1 MPRHDARAPALPA
14 SPPASPSLRSGEAT
28 RRRAGRWLAAA
39 LLLVAVRAEGAVR
52 PAALFT
58 DRMVIQRG
66 MPVPV
71 WGTADPGA
79 AVEVSFAGRT
89 VAVVADASGRW
100 RATLAP
106 CSADAVGQPL
116 AIVSGDEHHVVE
128 DVVVGDV
135 WLLGGQSNMEYTAGA
150 MAARLPAGRALV
162 EAADRPAIRLCRIAG
177 ADATEPR
184 TDFEQPCRWDRCTPA
199 AIAGHS
205 AVGFVF
211 ASRLHEALGVPV
223 GMIDTSAGGTPIE
236 PWIPDR
242 AFVGHPTLEALAGH
256 ARAGDVD
263 AIRGMAGGTL
273 VRGDHWLP
281 GRLFNGRIAALVP
294 VALRGVVWYQG
305 ESNCGRGEDPRDYA
319 AKLRALVVGW
329 RTSWARPDLPV
340 CVVQLPQWESP
351 AWPFLREEQR
361 RATAG
366 LDHAGLVVTIDID
379 HAADIHPPDK
389 ISVGARA
396 ARWALTRLHGH
407 DGAGTG
413 PVFAGAARRGAEM
426 VVRFDDAGTGL
437 MTGRFTEPGEVVDS
451 GSAEVNGFE
460 VCAPDGTW
468 HVATARIT
476 GAEVVVTAAAVA
488 DPLAVRYA
496 CRPAAAADRPWNLH
510 GRSGLPVGPFCSDP
524 ARMPYLPERNPP

>member
-1 MPRHDARAPALPA
+1 MSPTLIDSPLASITTFITDRPAGTRTPSTRIVCSFPHPPVSGTVIGPVA
-14 SPPASPSLRSGEAT
+14 SIPSNSIWNRPPAFAEAT
-28 RRRAGRWLAAA
+28 G
-39 LLLVAVRAEGAVR
+39 
-52 PAALFT
+52 
-58 DRMVIQRG
+58 I
-66 MPVPV
+66 
-71 WGTADPGA
+71 
-79 AVEVSFAGRT
+79 S
-89 VAVVADASGRW
+89 
-100 RATLAP
+100 
-106 CSADAVGQPL
+106 
-116 AIVSGDEHHVVE
+116 IVYGDEHHVVE
-128 DVVVGDV
+128 DVVVGEV
-135 WLLGGQSNMEYTAGA
+135 WLLAGQSNMEYTAGA

-162 EAADRPAIRLCRIAG
+162 GAADRPAIRLCRIAG
-177 ADATEPR
+177 ADAAEPR

-199 AIAGHS
+199 VIAGHS

-223 GMIDTSAGGTPIE
+223 GMIDTSVGGTPIE
-236 PWIPDR
+236 PWIPER
-242 AFVGHPTLEALAGH
+242 AFAGHPTLEALAGH

-263 AIRGMAGGTL
+263 AIRRMPGGTL

-329 RTSWARPDLPV
+329 RTSWDRPDLPV

-361 RATAG
+361 RAAASLEVT
-366 LDHAGLVVTIDID
+366 GLVVTIDID

-389 ISVGARA
+389 ISVGVRA

-413 PVFAGAARRGAEM
+413 PEFAGAARRGAEI
-426 VVRFDDAGTGL
+426 VIRFDDAGTGL
-437 MTGRFTEPGEVVDS
+437 MTGRFIEPGEVVDS

-460 VCAPDGTW
+460 VCATRRHVARGDGTD
-468 HVATARIT
+468 HGRGGGRDGSGGGGPGRRPLRLPARS
-476 GAEVVVTAAAVA
+476 GG
-488 DPLAVRYA
+488 
-496 CRPAAAADRPWNLH
+496 RPAVEPAR
-510 GRSGLPVGPFCSDP
+510 PVGIAGRP
-524 ARMPYLPERNPP
+524 LLL